1 MQGSYPPPQI
11 HWGAME
17 RLGLHSSG
25 TYVWLMVLSVRG
37 LQVSPSI
44 LTVKTVMLSGHS
56 GVVSTKMELNP
67 PTLWGSKLAHGVN
80 KHGSPPIASQCGM
93 KFQSPK
99 LYFPESR
106 NISSLVEW
114 LMVPL
119 SYLGMGG
126 LMRLPRLSS
135 SSLLPQTMSEALL
148 CPIQYISEG
157 FTSSQNFK
165 LRNCVLDSKSK
176 GTSNLEP
183 GYSYQNPFPSSILG
197 SSQGLLPVYM
207 IRNSSEL
214 ITSPFPL

>member
-1 MQGSYPPPQI
+1 
-11 HWGAME
+11 ME

-67 PTLWGSKLAHGVN
+67 PTLWGSKLARGVN

-157 FTSSQNFK
+157 FTSSPK
-165 LRNCVLDSKSK
+165 LQTTELCSRLKIQRDLKPR
-176 GTSNLEP
+176 TR
-183 GYSYQNPFPSSILG
+183 IL
-197 SSQGLLPVYM
+197 L
-207 IRNSSEL
+207 SE
-214 ITSPFPL
+214 SFPLLYPGFLPRAFASLHDQKFL